1 VSSKVQDRKAPTF
14 IYRVPDIETT
24 DADGKP
30 VRLTEIEVHVISDD
44 DCVSGIARSIHGAF
58 KEIR

>member
-1 VSSKVQDRKAPTF
+1 MSSKVQDRKAPTI

-30 VRLTEIEVHVISDD
+30 VKLTEIEVHVMGD
-44 DCVSGIARSIHGAF
+44 DCVPGIARSIDSAF
-58 KEIR
+58 EKI